1 MYNSPYNTD
10 DSGMMCRPTYNAAE
24 RNPWAGAV
32 LATLTL
38 LAMGLVLAFLL
49 ASALQ
54 WRSDVRTQ
62 SSAAALERLSWD
74 RHDPAVARTI
84 QVGALR

>member
-1 MYNSPYNTD
+1 MYNSD
-10 DSGMMCRPTYNAAE
+10 DSAMMCRPTYNAAE
-24 RNPWAGAV
+24 RYPWAGAV

-38 LAMGLVLAFLL
+38 LAMGLVLTFLL

-62 SSAAALERLSWD
+62 STAAASERLTWD
-74 RHDPAVARTI
+74 SHDPAIARNII

>member
-1 MYNSPYNTD
+1 MPHITS
-10 DSGMMCRPTYNAAE
+10 SRTYHASDRYPLLTGAIAA
-24 RNPWAGAV
+24 A
-32 LATLTL
+32 TL
-38 LAMGLVLAFLL
+38 LAMGLVLTFLL

-62 SSAAALERLSWD
+62 STAAASERLNWD
-74 RHDPAVARTI
+74 RHDPAIARNII

>member
-1 MYNSPYNTD
+1 MYNSD
-10 DSGMMCRPTYNAAE
+10 DSAMMSHPTYNAAE
-24 RNPWAGAV
+24 RYPWAGAV

-38 LAMGLVLAFLL
+38 LAMGLLLTFLL
-49 ASALQ
+49 AGALQ

-62 SSAAALERLSWD
+62 SSAAASERLTWD
-74 RHDPAVARTI
+74 RHDPSIARNII